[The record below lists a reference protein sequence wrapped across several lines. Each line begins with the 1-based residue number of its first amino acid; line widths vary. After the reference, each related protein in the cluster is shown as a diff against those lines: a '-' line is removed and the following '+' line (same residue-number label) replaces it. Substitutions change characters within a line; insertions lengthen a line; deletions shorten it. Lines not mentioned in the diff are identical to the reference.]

1 MATGDAA
8 AAAGLQVFAFS
19 QDKRLGYV
27 NDNQRGDE
35 IAAEIAARAAA
46 DTALTGAV
54 ALKLD
59 AAKVIF
65 SDTTPANIA
74 GTGYSGRIWIK
85 KV

>member
-1 MATGDAA
+1 MAIGDAA
-8 AAAGLQVFAFS
+8 AAAGLEVFPSS
-19 QDKRLGYV
+19 QDKRLGYQ
-27 NDNQRGDE
+27 NDNKRGDE
-35 IAAEIAARAAA
+35 LAAEIAARAAA
-46 DTALTGAV
+46 DTALTAAV